1 LTDNTHVYIAKI
13 SAESHTRIH
22 KMSAEWST
30 EERLQELKGKLNLK
44 ERDNEAYFRYSQEK
58 IHENDD
64 LIGDLRSKVK
74 QQRELLSACLDGDR
88 DVINTALNANR
99 LDVLSYNRVTAS
111 KCIEEKNQ
119 DVFDQVKKLNSVQ
132 HKIRSNRTQIK
143 ELELTLKNLKTLPHR
158 SERQNKTTG
167 HDTTD
172 QRVRVLS
179 TRLDKVL
186 LKINSARYVNT
197 TYKRLLSYLEKD
209 SLSLPSR
216 LDDLEACLEQQKNEL
231 SILRKIHGESK
242 TANDTTKYVRR
253 AMEDEIMNDKAV
265 RDQKLSKVRRSVKQ
279 LNDEAEQC
287 NIMAASKP
295 GRTRTAASEAGFRST
310 NFTADKIIQ
319 KEAMARAL
327 DMLKDTV
334 GASSIDDIA
343 TNFAQQL
350 TRQQSLLTEAEDKQ
364 KVREQLQARL
374 ALAEKSLKTDKF
386 GASVMLSHAHDPES
400 ELEEKEETVVVQM
413 QQLENINQSVV
424 DTVQKILL
432 ALDVFYAKCCELD
445 HSLPMNES
453 NPQNKV
459 AQVIK
464 VFGALTNTFDE
475 SNASEQDE
483 AALVDSLPSRNLRVE
498 LPDDDDE
505 EVAAQVAND
514 QAKKGAMFNDDDDQL
529 VETTF
534 LSRDDI
540 KKKSGEIVRINTT
553 KKKH

>member
-1 LTDNTHVYIAKI
+1 
-13 SAESHTRIH
+13 
-22 KMSAEWST
+22 MSAERRT

-64 LIGDLRSKVK
+64 LIGDLRQKVR
-74 QQRELLSACLDGDR
+74 QQRETMASCLDGDR
-88 DVINTALNANR
+88 TVIETALASQR
-99 LDVLSYNRVTAS
+99 LDVLTYNRATAS

-167 HDTTD
+167 HDISD

-186 LKINSARYVNT
+186 LKINSARDVNT

-287 NIMAASKP
+287 
-295 GRTRTAASEAGFRST
+295 F
-310 NFTADKIIQ
+310 Q
-319 KEAMARAL
+319 
-327 DMLKDTV
+327 
-334 GASSIDDIA
+334 
-343 TNFAQQL
+343 
-350 TRQQSLLTEAEDKQ
+350 
-364 KVREQLQARL
+364 
-374 ALAEKSLKTDKF
+374 
-386 GASVMLSHAHDPES
+386 
-400 ELEEKEETVVVQM
+400 
-413 QQLENINQSVV
+413 
-424 DTVQKILL
+424 
-432 ALDVFYAKCCELD
+432 Y
-445 HSLPMNES
+445 
-453 NPQNKV
+453 
-459 AQVIK
+459 
-464 VFGALTNTFDE
+464 
-475 SNASEQDE
+475 
-483 AALVDSLPSRNLRVE
+483 
-498 LPDDDDE
+498 
-505 EVAAQVAND
+505 
-514 QAKKGAMFNDDDDQL
+514 
-529 VETTF
+529 
-534 LSRDDI
+534 
-540 KKKSGEIVRINTT
+540 
-553 KKKH
+553 